1 MEKYIIL
8 GHKNIDI
15 DSIVS
20 GILLEK
26 LIKNKYKKNCEFV
39 INEDISLEDR
49 KICEKFSID
58 VDKYIRELND
68 LDNKIVLVDHS
79 YRDFKDKEIVGIIDH
94 HPKLFNNSVKDNINV
109 NSSST
114 SCLIVR
120 GNEKYFSKD
129 EIILAILG
137 AYIDTAS
144 FHSTKGLESD
154 KKWCYK
160 MMEKYNLDEKLF
172 YNTGLILTDISNLY
186 NAAFNGMKEYKK
198 NNLVVKSSYV
208 QITDVSNNKNNINTM
223 LEYVRD
229 YFSKSNLDGYIF
241 IVLDMDNFSSTAYN
255 FTKDNEFISY
265 YSKYTSRGTV
275 IVPELFDKLKK

>member
-1 MEKYIIL
+1 MKKYIIL

-26 LIKNKYKKNCEFV
+26 LIKNKYNKDCEFV
-39 INEDISLEDR
+39 IVEDR
-49 KICEKFSID
+49 KICEKFSIN
-58 VDKYIRELND
+58 VDKYIRKLNES
-68 LDNKIVLVDHS
+68 DNKIILVDHS
-79 YRDFKDKEIVGIIDH
+79 YRDFKDKEIIGIIDH
-94 HPKLFNNSVKDNINV
+94 HPKLFNHFVKDNINI

-114 SCLIVR
+114 SCLIAR
-120 GNEKYFSKD
+120 DNEEYFSKD
-129 EIILAILG
+129 EIIWAILG

-144 FHSTKGLESD
+144 FHSTKALDSD
-154 KKWCYK
+154 KKWCHE
-160 MMEKYNLDEKLF
+160 MINKYDLDEKLF
-172 YNTGLILTDISNLY
+172 YNTGLILTDITNLY
-186 NAAFNGMKEYKK
+186 DASFNGMKEYKK
-198 NNLVVKSSYV
+198 NNLIIQSSYI
-208 QITDVSNNKNNINTM
+208 QITDVNSNSDNINIM

-229 YFSKSNLDGYIF
+229 YFSKSDLDGYIF

-255 FTKDNEFISY
+255 FTKNDEFITN